1 MRPPPLSYNMSHTP
15 YLSYIIVLVFCLA
28 ELFACRPSSRDSGK
42 KTEAHPTSATRSLTD
57 SLKLKTG
64 MEITLRQKV
73 LDWHNRSGPWTLDP
87 QALRTIVI
95 DNPSNSEGLS
105 FNWNLIAKFRT
116 PSNPTTPEKFD
127 GATPPPV
134 EKSPPS
140 LPPSTDTELLWE
152 GKITLANMT
161 DSRQMTFPLFWAPG
175 ELFLSNSSALWLS
188 DHAFEDLKKNQKT
201 NFSPGILRNTLLGPA
216 QGLKMLENS
225 LATLNQNLK
234 QTPERGKN
242 LTEIKS
248 NKKPSMMKLKVNG
261 VEQEVEVLEA
271 KNSLASYKILNNAQ
285 NPLLLEVRLGPDYT
299 LGEWIFSPL
308 LMVKDLLEYRVEE
321 IKTVN

>member
-1 MRPPPLSYNMSHTP
+1 MKTRPLPYMS
-15 YLSYIIVLVFCLA
+15 YLSYIILVFCLA
-28 ELFACRPSSRDSGK
+28 GLFACRPSSRDSDK
-42 KTEAHPTSATRSLTD
+42 KTDAHPASATRALTD

-87 QALRTIVI
+87 QALRTILI

-116 PSNPTTPEKFD
+116 PSNPTTP
-127 GATPPPV
+127 
-134 EKSPPS
+134 

-152 GKITLANMT
+152 GKMTLANMT
-161 DSRQMTFPLFWAPG
+161 DSRQMTFPIFWAPG

-188 DHAFEDLKKNQKT
+188 DHAFEDLKKDQKT
-201 NFSPGILRNTLLGPA
+201 NFNPGILGNTLLGPA
-216 QGLKMLENS
+216 QGLKMLENG

-234 QTPERGKN
+234 QTPDRSRD

-248 NKKPSMMKLKVNG
+248 NKKPSSMKLKVNG

-285 NPLLLEVRLGPDYT
+285 NPLLLEVRLGPDDT

-308 LMVKDLLEYRVEE
+308 LMIKDLLEYRVEE
-321 IKTVN
+321 IKTGN